1 MSILSDRQILK
12 LCDLGP
18 IISYAAMREEME
30 KDEQLLAE
38 IETYVAALPNKNHPK
53 LFEAAEMTSRIHD
66 RWRAQPFGM
75 IHPFDASLI
84 REVIDEE
91 SERRYNTALVDWAKA
106 NPTQGPSQEL
116 QAELRAKFPQQ
127 HRKIVSKGLTS
138 YGYDVSL
145 SDRVKLF
152 TNINSATIDPKRFN
166 EEESLVDAVVKT
178 DPRDNSRYVM
188 LPPNSYLLGVTNE
201 YFRIPRN
208 VMVICLGKSTYAR
221 CGAIVN
227 ATPIEPGFHG
237 NVVIEISN
245 STPSPMRIY
254 VDEGI
259 AQFLFFEG
267 EECQTSYAD
276 RGGKY
281 QGQTGVTLPKV

>member
-1 MSILSDRQILK
+1 MGILADHQILK

-18 IISYAAMREEME
+18 IITYAAMREEME

-38 IETYVAALPNKNHPK
+38 IKAHVAAQPNKNHPK
-53 LFEAAEMTSRIHD
+53 FFEAAEMSNRIHD
-66 RWRAQPFGM
+66 RWRTQPFGM
-75 IHPFDASLI
+75 IHPFNANLI
-84 REVIDEE
+84 REVIDEG
-91 SERRYNTALVDWAKA
+91 SEHRQNAAIANWARA
-106 NPTQGPSQEL
+106 NPTEVPSQEL
-116 QAELRAKFPQQ
+116 QAEFREKFPLQS
-127 HRKIVSKGLTS
+127 RKIVSKGLTS

-178 DPRDNSRYVM
+178 DPCDGSQYVM

-254 VDEGI
+254 VNEGI